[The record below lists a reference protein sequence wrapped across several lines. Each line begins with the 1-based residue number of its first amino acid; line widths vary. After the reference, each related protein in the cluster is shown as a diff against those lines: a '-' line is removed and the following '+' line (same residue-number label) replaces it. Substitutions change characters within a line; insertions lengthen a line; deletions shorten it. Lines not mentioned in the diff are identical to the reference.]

1 MCHCARGLWCAS
13 LHRDYFILGGAFS
26 DGIPRLLGRAAGTSG
41 DSPRRAT
48 VGGVSPWPGAAVRVP
63 PGAARAADRVRMGAL
78 VVLSSYW
85 PRRAPSS
92 ERRERRPNFRFFT
105 LLKLCNSEVGCC
117 NTVHIRKTVRFWHKV
132 TFLTPIHEIGYPNK
146 GSNEGQLFEVISRT

>member
-1 MCHCARGLWCAS
+1 M
-13 LHRDYFILGGAFS
+13 HRDYFILGGAFS
-26 DGIPRLLGRAAGTSG
+26 DGIPRLTGGAAGTSG

-85 PRRAPSS
+85 LRGALRALRGEKGKKNQVQLS
-92 ERRERRPNFRFFT
+92 
-105 LLKLCNSEVGCC
+105 
-117 NTVHIRKTVRFWHKV
+117 I
-132 TFLTPIHEIGYPNK
+132 FLP
-146 GSNEGQLFEVISRT
+146 F